1 MLLFAKYT
9 RKIYDIFK
17 ENISSED
24 NRAYAFMHS
33 ISWVILLGF
42 GLQHLSKIAIMIS
55 AAMFH
60 GIPW

>member
-9 RKIYDIFK
+9 REMHDILN
-17 ENISSED
+17 ENVSSEED
-24 NRAYAFMHS
+24 KDYEYMHP
-33 ISWVILLGF
+33 ISWVILLAF

-55 AAMFH
+55 AAMVH